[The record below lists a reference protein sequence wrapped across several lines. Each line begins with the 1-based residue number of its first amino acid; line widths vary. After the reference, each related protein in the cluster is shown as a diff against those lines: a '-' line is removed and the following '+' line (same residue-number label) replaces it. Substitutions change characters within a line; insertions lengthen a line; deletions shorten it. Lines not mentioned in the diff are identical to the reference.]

1 MENITCDKFLAVLQQ
16 DNDNFLCVLPVELYD
31 VEVIKEQ
38 LSMILQNDEACKS
51 FSPAFKKC
59 IVGILKKTEHRATQV
74 RARNDYLA
82 ITARTLQTLNE
93 EEDDEWRLLELQLIS
108 SPEKLLEE
116 KNKILKEIAKLH
128 KSKKKI
134 TEVFRQWQEVT
145 AEEHLVHANFK
156 DSISNGFVTEPLLH
170 CQDLE
175 DIINSHFAQNYYMN
189 KGKGSLLDKLAMRL
203 MKHTTVLDEITANTD
218 ALHGRMLLLLREQL
232 AKVQLIIKPTPDP
245 LLTEKLKSSLSKKLT
260 LAGAIDARQTKI
272 MLLPESSMVTSRA
285 SDVEDPGESEN
296 DAVQEENVAS
306 PRRELLRKLTLQET
320 ILMDSSDSVDREFIK
335 DVIK

>member
-16 DNDNFLCVLPVELYD
+16 NNENFLCVLPVELYD

-51 FSPAFKKC
+51 FSPAFTKC

-82 ITARTLQTLNE
+82 ITALTLQTLNE
-93 EEDDEWRLLELQLIS
+93 EEDDDWRLLELQLIS

-116 KNKILKEIAKLH
+116 KNKILKEIAKLQ

-134 TEVFRQWQEVT
+134 TEVFRKWQEVT

-189 KGKGSLLDKLAMRL
+189 KGKGSLLDKLATRL
-203 MKHTTVLDEITANTD
+203 MKSL
-218 ALHGRMLLLLREQL
+218 
-232 AKVQLIIKPTPDP
+232 PTQMPCMG
-245 LLTEKLKSSLSKKLT
+245 KCCYC
-260 LAGAIDARQTKI
+260 
-272 MLLPESSMVTSRA
+272 
-285 SDVEDPGESEN
+285 
-296 DAVQEENVAS
+296 
-306 PRRELLRKLTLQET
+306 
-320 ILMDSSDSVDREFIK
+320 
-335 DVIK
+335 

>member
-1 MENITCDKFLAVLQQ
+1 M
-16 DNDNFLCVLPVELYD
+16 
-31 VEVIKEQ
+31 
-38 LSMILQNDEACKS
+38 
-51 FSPAFKKC
+51 
-59 IVGILKKTEHRATQV
+59 
-74 RARNDYLA
+74 
-82 ITARTLQTLNE
+82 
-93 EEDDEWRLLELQLIS
+93 
-108 SPEKLLEE
+108 
-116 KNKILKEIAKLH
+116 
-128 KSKKKI
+128 
-134 TEVFRQWQEVT
+134 T

-175 DIINSHFAQNYYMN
+175 DIINSHFAENFYKN

-203 MKHTTVLDEITANTD
+203 MKHTAVLDEITANTD
-218 ALHGRMLLLLREQL
+218 ALHWRMLLLLREKL

>member
-1 MENITCDKFLAVLQQ
+1 M
-16 DNDNFLCVLPVELYD
+16 
-31 VEVIKEQ
+31 
-38 LSMILQNDEACKS
+38 
-51 FSPAFKKC
+51 
-59 IVGILKKTEHRATQV
+59 
-74 RARNDYLA
+74 
-82 ITARTLQTLNE
+82 
-93 EEDDEWRLLELQLIS
+93 
-108 SPEKLLEE
+108 
-116 KNKILKEIAKLH
+116 
-128 KSKKKI
+128 
-134 TEVFRQWQEVT
+134 T

-175 DIINSHFAQNYYMN
+175 DIINSHFAENFYKN

-335 DVIK
+335 DVIKRFKNNIMSIIEISSIKDQEQILKF